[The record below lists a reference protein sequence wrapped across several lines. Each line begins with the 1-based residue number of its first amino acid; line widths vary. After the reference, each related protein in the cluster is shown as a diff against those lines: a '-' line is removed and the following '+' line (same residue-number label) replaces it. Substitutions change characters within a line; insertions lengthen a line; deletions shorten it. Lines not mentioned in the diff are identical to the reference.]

1 MRENQAVMCQQ
12 PSRQTQNPVQA
23 REMYQAALTYI
34 DCGQDAEA
42 IRCLQEAIAIWPD
55 DVNAYCRL
63 GNVLNRQGRSAD
75 AIHCY
80 QQGLAICPDSAATW
94 YNLGTALL
102 TVPRLSEAVRALR
115 QAIALQPDFAG
126 AYINLGY
133 ALEEQGLSGDAL
145 HCYQQGLASCPDS
158 ADLWYNLGAALFM
171 VPRLSEAIA
180 ALRQAIVLQPDFLY
194 AYICLGNALQEQGL
208 PEEAIQCYQQG
219 LAIYPG
225 NAELWYNLGTDL
237 LAVPRLPE
245 AVQALQQ
252 AIALQP
258 DFADAYTNLGNA
270 LEEQGLS
277 GDAVQCYQQGLVV
290 CSDNAQL
297 WYNLGTLFVGLQ
309 RLSEAVKALQQAVV
323 LQPDF
328 ADAYANLGNALQSQ
342 GEAEDAIAAY
352 DRAIALQ
359 PAKAE
364 LYCDRSLAIL
374 LSGDLVRGFAE
385 FKWRTQVARYRHAYE
400 WWDDQPQ
407 WHGENFSGKRLLVY
421 DEQGFGDVLQF
432 CRYLPLVKARG
443 GSVQFSTKQPLL
455 RLFANFPGID
465 ELVEHTAAAI
475 ARTQF
480 DLVVPLLSLPHIFGT
495 TLRTIPAS
503 VPYLTVDQHWV
514 TTWQNKVNC
523 RESDLRVGLVWAGSP
538 ENIPGRIRTCGLK
551 AMLPLADIPGVTF
564 YSLQTGEAANE
575 ANTPL
580 PGMRLIDLTD
590 DIADFA
596 DTAALIMN
604 LDLVISVD
612 TAVAHLAG
620 ALGKTVW
627 TLLPAAGDWRW
638 LLVRNDTPWY
648 PTMRLFRQSAP
659 GDWNGVMTA
668 VAQELRTLA
677 TAKAGATA

>member
-1 MRENQAVMCQQ
+1 MRENQAAMWRQ
-12 PSRQTQNPVQA
+12 PSWQAQNLAQA
-23 REMYQAALTYI
+23 RELYQAAITYI
-34 DCGQDAEA
+34 NCGQDAEA
-42 IRCLQEAIAIWPD
+42 IRCLREAIAIWPK
-55 DVNAYCRL
+55 DVNVYCLL

-102 TVPRLSEAVRALR
+102 AVPRLSEAVRALR

-133 ALEEQGLSGDAL
+133 ALEEQGLSEEAL
-145 HCYQQGLASCPDS
+145 QCYQQGLASCPDS
-158 ADLWYNLGAALFM
+158 ADLWYNLGAALLA
-171 VPRLSEAIA
+171 VPRLSEAIV
-180 ALRQAIVLQPDFLY
+180 ALRQAIALQPDFLY
-194 AYICLGNALQEQGL
+194 AYICLGNALKEQDL
-208 PEEAIQCYQQG
+208 PEEAIRCYQQG

-237 LAVPRLPE
+237 LAEARLPE

-258 DFADAYTNLGNA
+258 DFDDAYTNLGNA

-277 GDAVQCYQQGLVV
+277 QGAVRCYQQGLAV
-290 CSDNAQL
+290 CSDNVQL
-297 WYNLGTLFVGLQ
+297 WYNLGTLFTELQ
-309 RLSEAVKALQQAVV
+309 RLPEAVKALQQAVA

-342 GEAEDAIAAY
+342 GKPEDAIAAY
-352 DRAIALQ
+352 DRAIAL
-359 PAKAE
+359 KTDKLE

-374 LSGDLVRGFAE
+374 LSGDLARGFAE
-385 FKWRTQVARYRHAYE
+385 FRWRTKVDRYRHAYE

-407 WHGENFSGKRLLVY
+407 WRGENFTGKRLLVY

-455 RLFANFPGID
+455 HLFANFPGID

-480 DLVVPLLSLPHIFGT
+480 DLVVPLLSLPHILGT

-503 VPYLTVDQHWV
+503 VPYLTVEHSCVAAWK
-514 TTWQNKVNC
+514 NKVNG
-523 RESDLRVGLVWAGSP
+523 RESDLRVGLVWAGNP
-538 ENIPGRIRTCGLK
+538 GNIPGRIRTCGLK
-551 AMLPLADIPGVTF
+551 AMSMLADIPGVTY
-564 YSLQTGEAANE
+564 YSLQTGEAASE
-575 ANTPL
+575 ANTPP
-580 PGMRLIDLTD
+580 PGMCLIDLTD

-604 LDLVISVD
+604 LDLVLSVD
-612 TAVAHLAG
+612 TAAAHLAG
-620 ALGKTVW
+620 ALSKPVW
-627 TLLPAAGDWRW
+627 TLLPSAGDWRW
-638 LLVRNDTPWY
+638 LLARNDTPWY

-659 GDWNGVMTA
+659 GDWSGVMTA

-677 TAKAGATA
+677 AAKAGVTA